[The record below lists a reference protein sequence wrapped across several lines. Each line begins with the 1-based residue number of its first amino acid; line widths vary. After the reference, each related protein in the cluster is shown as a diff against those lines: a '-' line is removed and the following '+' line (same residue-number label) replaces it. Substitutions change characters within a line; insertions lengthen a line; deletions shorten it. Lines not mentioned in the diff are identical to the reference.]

1 MASGHAGRDGDTGD
15 QMTDWYYHDPAQGRV
30 GPLSAEQL
38 RARYVDRRIQ
48 RDTLAWHAGA
58 REWQPLDR
66 FSEELQLDTVI
77 PDASL
82 PPPLPPA
89 ASPVQPAP
97 ATARGPMGRPLQR
110 GAMPPPKR
118 GLSGC
123 AIVAIVG
130 AGLAVPVL
138 AILAAIAIPAY
149 QDYTI
154 RAQATAGL
162 IGAAPAMQRAVEEF
176 RDAHDRCPGND
187 DFAPLLRQ
195 FSAIEKTTTLR
206 FGALASGNCAF
217 EFTLHGNSAIEGKTW
232 VFEAHDDG
240 DLGGWDC
247 TGGDLPARYRPQ
259 HCRAG

>member
-1 MASGHAGRDGDTGD
+1 
-15 QMTDWYYHDPAQGRV
+15 MTDWYYHDPAQGRV
-30 GPLSAEQL
+30 GPLSTEQV
-38 RARYVDRRIQ
+38 RARYVDRRVQ

-66 FSEELQLDTVI
+66 YSEELQLDTVT

-89 ASPVQPAP
+89 AAP
-97 ATARGPMGRPLQR
+97 SAPSMAASRASAARAPMRTA
-110 GAMPPPKR
+110 AAPKR

-130 AGLAVPVL
+130 AVVAIPVI

-149 QDYTI
+149 QEYTI
-154 RAQATAGL
+154 RANATAGL
-162 IGAAPAMQRAVEEF
+162 LGAASAMQRAVDEF
-176 RDAHDRCPGND
+176 HDARGRCPGND

-195 FSAIEKTTTLR
+195 FAAVEKTTAVR
-206 FGALASGNCAF
+206 FGAVASGNCAF
-217 EFTLHGNSAIEGKTW
+217 EFTLHGNGAVEGRTW
-232 VFEAHDDG
+232 LFEAYPDG
-240 DLGGWDC
+240 DLAGWDC

-259 HCRAG
+259 HCRRP